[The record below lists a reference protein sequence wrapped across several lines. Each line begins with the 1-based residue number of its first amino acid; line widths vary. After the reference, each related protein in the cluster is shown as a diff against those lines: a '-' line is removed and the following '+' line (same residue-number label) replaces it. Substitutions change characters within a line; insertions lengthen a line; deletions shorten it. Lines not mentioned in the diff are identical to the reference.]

1 MMTNY
6 VGGSDMTVF
15 KSKAGAM
22 SFAIL
27 MNTTMTEAETR
38 VINYDE
44 TQKLF
49 DFICASVNL
58 PDVERDAMGDMVDAL
73 KEVRRDSPPA

>member
-1 MMTNY
+1 MTNY

-27 MNTTMTEAETR
+27 MNTTINSDGHR
-38 VINYDE
+38 VVDYDE
-44 TQKLF
+44 TQKMF

-58 PDVERDAMGDMVDAL
+58 PDVERDAMADMVDAL
-73 KEVRRDSPPA
+73 KEVRKDSPPA

>member
-1 MMTNY
+1 MTA
-6 VGGSDMTVF
+6 F

-22 SFAIL
+22 SFAVL
-27 MNTTMTEAETR
+27 MNTTMTEAGAR
-38 VINYDE
+38 SVNYDE
-44 TQKLF
+44 AQKMF

-73 KEVRRDSPPA
+73 KEIRKDKPDA

>member
-1 MMTNY
+1 
-6 VGGSDMTVF
+6 MTVF

-27 MNTTMTEAETR
+27 MNTTIGGAGER

-73 KEVRRDSPPA
+73 KEIRKDKPDA

>member
-1 MMTNY
+1 MY
-6 VGGSDMTVF
+6 SSFVGGSDMTVF

-27 MNTTMTEAETR
+27 MNTTINTEGR
-38 VINYDE
+38 RMIDYDE

-73 KEVRRDSPPA
+73 KEARKDSPPA

>member
-1 MMTNY
+1 MTSY
-6 VGGSDMTVF
+6 YGGSDMTVF

-27 MNTTMTEAETR
+27 MNTTINAEGR
-38 VINYDE
+38 RMVDYDE
-44 TQKLF
+44 TQKMF
-49 DFICASVNL
+49 DFICASVSL

-73 KEVRRDSPPA
+73 KEARKDSPPA

>member
-1 MMTNY
+1 MTA
-6 VGGSDMTVF
+6 F

-27 MNTTMTEAETR
+27 MNTTVDSEGR
-38 VINYDE
+38 RIVDYDSS
-44 TQKLF
+44 QKLF

-58 PDVERDAMGDMVDAL
+58 PDVERDAMGDIMEVL
-73 KEVRRDSPPA
+73 KEVRKDKPDA

>member
-1 MMTNY
+1 MY
-6 VGGSDMTVF
+6 SSFVGGSDMTVF

-27 MNTTMTEAETR
+27 MNTTVNTEGR
-38 VINYDE
+38 RMIDYDE

-73 KEVRRDSPPA
+73 KEARKDSPPA

>member
-1 MMTNY
+1 MTNY
-6 VGGSDMTVF
+6 FGGSDMTVF

-27 MNTTMTEAETR
+27 MNTTMTEAGTR

-58 PDVERDAMGDMVDAL
+58 PDVERDAMADMVDAL
-73 KEVRRDSPPA
+73 KEVRKDSPPA

>member
-1 MMTNY
+1 MMSSY
-6 VGGSDMTVF
+6 FGGPDMTVF

-27 MNTTMTEAETR
+27 MNTTVNAEGR
-38 VINYDE
+38 RMIDYDE

-58 PDVERDAMGDMVDAL
+58 PDVERDAMADMVDAL
-73 KEVRRDSPPA
+73 KEVRKDSPPA

>member
-1 MMTNY
+1 
-6 VGGSDMTVF
+6 MTVF

-27 MNTTMTEAETR
+27 MNTTINAEGR
-38 VINYDE
+38 RMVDYDE
-44 TQKLF
+44 TQKMF
-49 DFICASVNL
+49 DFICASVSL

-73 KEVRRDSPPA
+73 KEARKDSPPA

>member
-1 MMTNY
+1 MTNY
-6 VGGSDMTVF
+6 FGGSDMTVF

-27 MNTTMTEAETR
+27 MNTTINSEGQR
-38 VINYDE
+38 VIDYDE

>member
-1 MMTNY
+1 
-6 VGGSDMTVF
+6 MTVF

-27 MNTTMTEAETR
+27 MNTTMTEAGTR

-58 PDVERDAMGDMVDAL
+58 PDVERDAMADMVDAL
-73 KEVRRDSPPA
+73 KEVRKDSPPA

>member
-1 MMTNY
+1 MRTSY
-6 VGGSDMTVF
+6 FGGSDMTAF

-27 MNTTMTEAETR
+27 INTTMTEAGART
-38 VINYDE
+38 INYDE
-44 TQKLF
+44 AQKLF

-58 PDVERDAMGDMVDAL
+58 PDVERDAMGDIVEVL
-73 KEVRRDSPPA
+73 KEVRKENPDA

>member
-1 MMTNY
+1 
-6 VGGSDMTVF
+6 MTVF

-27 MNTTMTEAETR
+27 MNTTINSEGQR
-38 VINYDE
+38 VIDYDE

-58 PDVERDAMGDMVDAL
+58 PDVERDAMADMVDAL
-73 KEVRRDSPPA
+73 KEVRKDSPPA

>member
-1 MMTNY
+1 MYSNFAS
-6 VGGSDMTVF
+6 GSDMTAF

-27 MNTTMTEAETR
+27 MNTTITEAGAR

-44 TQKLF
+44 TQKMY
-49 DFICASVNL
+49 DFICARVNL
-58 PDVERDAMGDMVDAL
+58 PDVERDAMSDMVDAL
-73 KEVRRDSPPA
+73 KEVRKDNPDA

>member
-1 MMTNY
+1 MY
-6 VGGSDMTVF
+6 SSFSSGSDMTVF

-27 MNTTMTEAETR
+27 MNTTMTEAGTR

-58 PDVERDAMGDMVDAL
+58 PDVERDAMADMVDAL
-73 KEVRRDSPPA
+73 KEVRKDSPPA

>member
-1 MMTNY
+1 MY
-6 VGGSDMTVF
+6 SSFSSGSDMTVF

-27 MNTTMTEAETR
+27 MNTTINSEGQR
-38 VINYDE
+38 VIDYDE

>member
-1 MMTNY
+1 MTA
-6 VGGSDMTVF
+6 F

-27 MNTTMTEAETR
+27 MNTTMTEAGART
-38 VINYDE
+38 INYDE
-44 TQKLF
+44 AQKLF

-73 KEVRRDSPPA
+73 KDIRKDFPETK

>member
-1 MMTNY
+1 MYSNY
-6 VGGSDMTVF
+6 FSGSDMTVF

-27 MNTTMTEAETR
+27 MNTTINTEGR
-38 VINYDE
+38 RKIDYDE

-73 KEVRRDSPPA
+73 KEARKDSPPA